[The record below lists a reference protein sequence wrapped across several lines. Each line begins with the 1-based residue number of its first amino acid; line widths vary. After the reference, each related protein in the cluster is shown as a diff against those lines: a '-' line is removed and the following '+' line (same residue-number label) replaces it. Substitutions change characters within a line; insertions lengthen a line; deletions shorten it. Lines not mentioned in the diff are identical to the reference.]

1 MPCCLFHERFDNI
14 STGMLDGIHVEIH
27 DGCKNLMQE
36 PEREAYRVIKTN
48 HNAQVYPILKEMIA
62 HRPFT
67 PGSHKNVL

>member
-1 MPCCLFHERFDNI
+1 LFHDIFDNI

-27 DGCKNLMQE
+27 DGSKNLMQP
-36 PEREAYRVIKTN
+36 PEREAYRVTKTN
-48 HNAQVYPILKEMIA
+48 A